1 MVLGD
6 IFLAQNNSGK
16 LTIRSSVFLFF
27 QFCDIKNLIWLMLP
41 KTSDISPM
49 YTTKKE
55 FCKSFPIFFANKHQN
70 L

>member
-55 FCKSFPIFFANKHQN
+55 FCKSFPNFFANKHQN